1 MGYNK
6 ENYARI
12 RAAYQT
18 KYLKAYEEA
27 DRRRAMLHGICP
39 ELAEIDRKLAGTGA
53 KIALAA
59 MGTGAEYRAR
69 LAEVE
74 KENKDLQARRE
85 VLLASLGYPADYT
98 NPAYECALCEDS
110 GFVGHK
116 MCECMRRELVMAAYE
131 SSGLG
136 QLMRTQSFESFDLN
150 YYAQGEERERMVRNL
165 EILRAYAA
173 RFGKEAAE
181 HLILCGA
188 TGLGKT
194 HLSTALARALIER
207 GFDVYYTTA
216 QQMFY
221 DFEHARFGTETGM
234 ERSADLSRYSEC
246 ELLIL
251 DDLGT
256 EVSNQFT
263 NSCLYMV
270 LNNRINLG
278 RATVINTNL
287 TGREIKERYA
297 DRIASRILGDFKPL
311 IFAGTDIRRQKL
323 SGKV

>member
-27 DRRRAMLHGICP
+27 DRRAAALHAISP
-39 ELAEIDRKLAGTGA
+39 ELAKIDRQLAGTGA

-59 MGTGAEYRAR
+59 MGTGEDHRAR
-69 LAEVE
+69 LAAVE
-74 KENKDLQARRE
+74 AENKALQARRAA
-85 VLLASLGYPADYT
+85 LLLELGYPVDYT
-98 NPAYECALCEDS
+98 KPVYECPLCEDS
-110 GFVGHK
+110 GFVNHK

-131 SSGLG
+131 CSGLG
-136 QLMRTQSFESFDLN
+136 QLMRTQSFESFDLG
-150 YYAQGEERERMVRNL
+150 YYRAGEERDMMARNV
-165 EILRAYAA
+165 EILRAYADN
-173 RFGKEAAE
+173 FGKQTE

-194 HLSTALARALIER
+194 HLSTSLARTLIER

-216 QQMFY
+216 QQMFF

-234 ERSADLSRYSEC
+234 APSADLARYSEC
-246 ELLIL
+246 EMLIL

-278 RATVINTNL
+278 RATVISTNL

-311 IFAGTDIRRQKL
+311 VFVGTDIRRQKL
-323 SGKV
+323 SKKM

>member
-1 MGYNK
+1 MAYNK

-27 DRRRAMLHGICP
+27 DRRAAALHAISP
-39 ELAEIDRKLAGTGA
+39 EIAEIDRKLAGTGA

-59 MGTGAEYRAR
+59 MGTGAEYSAR

-74 KENKDLQARRE
+74 RENLELQARRE
-85 VLLASLGYPADYT
+85 TLLAALGYPADYT
-98 NPAYECALCEDS
+98 KPAYECALCEDS
-110 GFVGHK
+110 GFVNHK

-150 YYAQGEERERMVRNL
+150 YYAQGEERERMARNL
-165 EILRAYAA
+165 EILRRYALD
-173 RFGKEAAE
+173 FGKQTEN
-181 HLILCGA
+181 LILCGA

-194 HLSTALARALIER
+194 HLSTSLARALIER

-216 QQMFY
+216 QQMFF

-234 ERSADLSRYSEC
+234 ERSADLARYSEC

-287 TGREIKERYA
+287 TGREIKERYT
-297 DRIASRILGDFKPL
+297 DRIASRIMGDFKPL
-311 IFAGTDIRRQKL
+311 VFAGTDIRRQKL
-323 SGKV
+323 SKK

>member
-1 MGYNK
+1 MAYNK

-27 DRRRAMLHGICP
+27 DRRAAALHAISP
-39 ELAEIDRKLAGTGA
+39 EIAEIDRKLAGTGA

-59 MGTGAEYRAR
+59 MGTGAEYSAR

-74 KENKDLQARRE
+74 RENLELQARRE
-85 VLLASLGYPADYT
+85 KLLAALGYPADYT
-98 NPAYECALCEDS
+98 KPAYECALCEDS
-110 GFVGHK
+110 GFVNHK

-150 YYAQGEERERMVRNL
+150 YYAQGEERERMARNL
-165 EILRAYAA
+165 EILRRYALD
-173 RFGKEAAE
+173 FGKQTEN
-181 HLILCGA
+181 LILCGA

-194 HLSTALARALIER
+194 HLSTSLARALIER

-216 QQMFY
+216 QQMFF

-234 ERSADLSRYSEC
+234 ERSADLARYSEC

-297 DRIASRILGDFKPL
+297 DRIASRIMGDFKPL
-311 IFAGTDIRRQKL
+311 VFTGADIRRQKL
-323 SGKV
+323 SGK